1 MNREEKNQI
10 TRGKILSSAMTEFAA
25 HGYEAA
31 SLNTVC
37 AAGGISKGIIYHY
50 FKDKD
55 DLYLTCASIVFD
67 ELAEELGRTA
77 GGSIDAYFA
86 ARSAWF
92 GKNPDKA
99 AMFCEALLFYPI
111 QLQEQM
117 EACRKKYDEVN
128 VAVLRAVLA
137 DQTVRS
143 GYQEADVQR
152 IFRAFQ
158 NFLNAE
164 YRNSLIKHDEKAIL
178 QHDAD
183 CRKALQIFLYGII
196 EEKR

>member
-1 MNREEKNQI
+1 MKREIKTALTKQN
-10 TRGKILSSAMTEFAA
+10 ILESAFHIFAKD
-25 HGYEAA
+25 GYKTA
-31 SLNTVC
+31 SMQDIAND
-37 AAGGISKGIIYHY
+37 AGTSKGIIYHY

-77 GGSIDAYFA
+77 DGSIDAYFA

-128 VAVLRAVLA
+128 AAVLRAVLA
-137 DQTVRS
+137 GQTVRS

>member
-1 MNREEKNQI
+1 MKREIKAALTKQ
-10 TRGKILSSAMTEFAA
+10 KILESAFHIFAKD
-25 HGYEAA
+25 GYKTA
-31 SLNTVC
+31 SMQDIGYD
-37 AAGGISKGIIYHY
+37 AGTSKGIIYHY

-67 ELAEELGRTA
+67 ALAEELGRTA
-77 GGSIDAYFA
+77 DGSIDAYFA

-99 AMFCEALLFYPI
+99 AMFCEALLFYPME
-111 QLQEQM
+111 LEEQM

-128 VAVLRAVLA
+128 AAVLRAVLA

>member
-1 MNREEKNQI
+1 MKRKIKTALTKQ
-10 TRGKILSSAMTEFAA
+10 KILESAFHIFAKD
-25 HGYEAA
+25 GYKTA
-31 SLNTVC
+31 SMQDIASDAGNT
-37 AAGGISKGIIYHY
+37 KGIICHY

-55 DLYLTCASIVFD
+55 DLYLTCASIMFD
-67 ELAEELGRTA
+67 ELAEKLGRTA
-77 GGSIDAYFA
+77 DGSIDAYFA

-99 AMFCEALLFYPI
+99 AMFCAALLFYPI

-128 VAVLRAVLA
+128 AAVLRAMLA

-183 CRKALQIFLYGII
+183 CRKALQIFLYGIT

>member
-1 MNREEKNQI
+1 
-10 TRGKILSSAMTEFAA
+10 
-25 HGYEAA
+25 
-31 SLNTVC
+31 
-37 AAGGISKGIIYHY
+37 
-50 FKDKD
+50 
-55 DLYLTCASIVFD
+55 
-67 ELAEELGRTA
+67 
-77 GGSIDAYFA
+77 
-86 ARSAWF
+86 
-92 GKNPDKA
+92 
-99 AMFCEALLFYPI
+99 I

-128 VAVLRAVLA
+128 AAVLRAVLA
-137 DQTVRS
+137 GQTVRS